1 MHQYSK
7 EDREGIADAVSF
19 FKLIWDEVDKQFGS
33 LSLESKL
40 KLYSDI
46 LPQVL
51 DMMYPWPD
59 DSIIGEI
66 EEEIRRLQEK
76 KKR

>member
-7 EDREGIADAVSF
+7 EDREGIGDAVSF
-19 FKLIWDEVDKQFGS
+19 FKLIWDEVDKQFGP
-33 LSLESKL
+33 LNLESKL

-51 DMMYPWPD
+51 DVMYPWPD
-59 DSIIGEI
+59 DSMINEI
-66 EEEIRRLQEK
+66 EEEIRRLQER